1 MRSRIEIGGAR
12 PYKILWGSFLVP
24 RDRVKRTLNKLSGK
38 ASNCC
43 YIMYLRPNQKSHQ
56 EKCPSGV
63 GRSYICTI
71 IRTCSSCAY
80 SIIPNYVSCCKGS
93 LYLYCCTYDTWTST
107 RIPRPLLCICTQ
119 CHHLGSTENL

>member
-12 PYKILWGSFLVP
+12 PYKFLWGSFLVP

-63 GRSYICTI
+63 GRYGYIRI
-71 IRTCSSCAY
+71 HLIHLY
-80 SIIPNYVSCCKGS
+80 NYPYM
-93 LYLYCCTYDTWTST
+93 L
-107 RIPRPLLCICTQ
+107 
-119 CHHLGSTENL
+119 